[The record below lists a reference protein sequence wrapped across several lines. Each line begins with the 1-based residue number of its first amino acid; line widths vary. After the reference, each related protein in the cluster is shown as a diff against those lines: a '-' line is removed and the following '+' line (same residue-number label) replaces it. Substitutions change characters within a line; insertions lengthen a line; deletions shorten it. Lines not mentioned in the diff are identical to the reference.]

1 MRNANAQR
9 KDIMIRVDASQTSA
23 RAACQS
29 CGDRV
34 VSPFRVTRTASSR
47 ATDSRIERT
56 RI

>member
-9 KDIMIRVDASQTSA
+9 KDIMIRVDASQQAPAPHVSHAET
-23 RAACQS
+23 
-29 CGDRV
+29 GV
-34 VSPFRVTRTASSR
+34 VSPFRRYAHCSSR